1 MASSGGLK
9 GTKVLHNSRK
19 AKEYGSQ
26 RVCENFTCE
35 VVLSKYNSNALCF
48 NHSPKTHGRVRGWID
63 PSKKKA

>member
-35 VVLSKYNSNALCF
+35 VVLSKYNSNALF
-48 NHSPKTHGRVRGWID
+48 VSITLLKHTEE
-63 PSKKKA
+63 